1 MQTNKNLILWIELLF
16 ALLSLWVLLM
26 VPSYPEHVMLVL
38 RIYVLSM
45 IALTGFLVLAVRRYQ
60 SQHSSV
66 DMNRI
71 FDMVDRI
78 EEPAFI
84 WASDLSMMYGNPAM
98 NALLNISEDDN
109 GSHALELNRFFHDI
123 GLSPKEAA
131 EAMISRTYATGL
143 QVSPEKKRYI
153 NWSTSLM
160 MENNITSLYFSIG
173 FETTKLEE
181 AKQSLSEKSENL
193 AISENRY
200 ALSMKLS
207 GVGFLLCETIHNGC
221 YDEYYVS
228 KEAQKFL
235 GIDSDHITFHEFRKK
250 VYPDDRYKFDN
261 YIHDLEN
268 PDPTATPTPRVME
281 LRILSEMTKPFVWYA
296 YHYHANLFDKSG
308 IPIVGGALVNIS
320 EEKEKDAL
328 LEKYAY
334 QDEITEISN
343 RKKLIEYGRECYE
356 AYEKERKPYW
366 VMVLDI
372 DRFHL
377 INDSCGYASGNKVL
391 REFASILSKYQDQGK
406 QDKPGLAARLGADNF
421 ALLMHDY
428 EDETLPKHKLEL
440 IRKDFAKLESG
451 EFASLSLTCSAGV
464 AHLPRDGKTFEE
476 VLEHA
481 EFALTIGKG
490 DLSYMMGYDAEMH
503 EEILHQGEM
512 QKSLSDAIENHHLQL
527 YYQPKFDLH
536 TEKIMGAEA
545 LIRWIKPDGTMISP
559 NVFIPIAEK
568 TGMISDIS
576 NFVLREACQQNGL
589 WQKEGLSPIVMSINF
604 ASGDF
609 YQANVCEVV
618 QHELDKSGLEPQYL
632 ELELT
637 ERLALGDIN
646 YTINQ
651 MNALREMGVLLA
663 MDDFGTGYSSLS
675 YIQRLPLTLLK
686 LDRSFIIE
694 IETDSVAQVIVSAV
708 IQIAKSMNME
718 TIAEGVEYENQS
730 KILKDMGCD
739 YIQGYLYGKPMPAH
753 QFHKRLEINTYGKE
767 VS

>member
-1 MQTNKNLILWIELLF
+1 MQNNKNLILWVELLF
-16 ALLSLWVLLM
+16 ALLSIWVLLI
-26 VPSYPEHVMLVL
+26 VPSYPEHAMAAL
-38 RIYVLSM
+38 RIYILSM
-45 IALTGFLVLAVRRYQ
+45 IILTVSLVLVVRRYQ

-78 EEPAFI
+78 EDPAFI
-84 WASDLSMMYGNPAM
+84 WSSDLSMMYGNHAM
-98 NALLNISEDDN
+98 NELLGIAEDDN
-109 GSHALELNRFFHDI
+109 SSHALELNRFIHDI

-131 EAMISRTYATGL
+131 EIMSSGTYPTGL
-143 QVSPEKKRYI
+143 QVTPDKKRYI

-160 MENNITSLYFSIG
+160 MENKITSLYFSVG
-173 FETTKLEE
+173 FETTELEE
-181 AKQSLSEKSENL
+181 AKLSLSEKSENL
-193 AISENRY
+193 AISQNRY
-200 ALSMKLS
+200 ELSMKLS

-228 KEAQKFL
+228 KEAQDFL
-235 GIDSDHITFHEFRKK
+235 NIKSDHISFHEFRKRIY
-250 VYPDDRYKFDN
+250 VSDRYKFDN
-261 YIHDLEN
+261 YIHELEH
-268 PDPTATPTPRVME
+268 PDPEKEPSPRVME
-281 LRILSEMTKPFVWYA
+281 FRIHPEIGKPFIWYA

-308 IPIVGGALVNIS
+308 IPIVGGALVNITK
-320 EEKEKDAL
+320 EKEKDAQ
-328 LEKYAY
+328 LEKLAY

-343 RKKLIEYGRECYE
+343 RKKLIEYGNECYT
-356 AYEKERKPYW
+356 AYEKEHKPYW

-391 REFASILSKYQDQGK
+391 RAFASILSKYQDQGK

-428 EDETLPKHKLEL
+428 EDEELPARRLEL
-440 IRKDFAKLESG
+440 IRQDFAKLESG

-481 EFALTIGKG
+481 EFALTIRKG
-490 DLSYMMGYDAEMH
+490 ELAYMMGYDAEMH
-503 EEILHQGEM
+503 QEILHQGEM
-512 QKSLSDAIENHHLQL
+512 EKALSDAIENHHLQL
-527 YYQPKFDLH
+527 YYQPKYDLH
-536 TEKIMGAEA
+536 TDKIMGAEA

-568 TGMISDIS
+568 SGMISDIS
-576 NFVLREACQQNGL
+576 NFVLREACQHTGA

-618 QHELDKSGLEPQYL
+618 QAELDKAGLEAKYL

-637 ERLALGDIN
+637 ERLALGDID
-646 YTINQ
+646 YTIDQ
-651 MNALREMGVLLA
+651 MNALRAMGVLLA

-718 TIAEGVEYENQS
+718 TIAEGVEYQGQS
-730 KILKDMGCD
+730 DILKEMGCD
-739 YIQGYLYGKPMPAH
+739 YIQGYLYGKPMPAEA
-753 QFHKRLEINTYGKE
+753 FRKRLQINTYGKE
-767 VS
+767 VD